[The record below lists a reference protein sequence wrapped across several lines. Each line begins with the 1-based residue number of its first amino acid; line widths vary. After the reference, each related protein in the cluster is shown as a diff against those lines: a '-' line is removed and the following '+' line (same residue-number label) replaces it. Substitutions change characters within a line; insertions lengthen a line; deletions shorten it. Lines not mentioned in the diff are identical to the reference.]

1 MMFYSESDALIVNA
15 YCGFHILRLDLVLHI
30 VHRPI
35 FDTTY
40 LSVPALVAC
49 LVALG
54 QSVPIGSP
62 DILYTQ
68 KGLPQN
74 PISKAHVS

>member
-1 MMFYSESDALIVNA
+1 MMFYSASNALMVNSH
-15 YCGFHILRLDLVLHI
+15 YGSHILRLDLVLNI
-30 VHRPI
+30 VYRPI
-35 FDTTY
+35 IDTTY
-40 LSVPALVAC
+40 LSMPALLAC

-62 DILYTQ
+62 DILGTQ

-74 PISKAHVS
+74 TISKAHVS